1 MRDGQIY
8 EGKKDSVCPDRT
20 DGCFNGYLKY
30 HIFERER
37 EIYFLSKCMISI
49 YNYNLPFMC
58 LIPLQIPA
66 HPHNL
71 TTLS

>member
-37 EIYFLSKCMISI
+37 ERERELFS
-49 YNYNLPFMC
+49 F
-58 LIPLQIPA
+58 
-66 HPHNL
+66 
-71 TTLS
+71 